1 MGRNLVHISS
11 RLEKMRSFLFI
22 SYILFHIF
30 HTVLCFVWVL
40 QYGFIRCIIMIFII
54 MWSLHLTYHY
64 LTLFSLKNFPLSLAV
79 SQYDHIFIIVI
90 SVVRRIGGEGK
101 HPWCPGEQGC
111 LQRRSS
117 PLQHNHRY
125 HHVTLASPSP
135 TCSCLLLM
143 DSSQPLSRLYHIKVG
158 K

>member
-1 MGRNLVHISS
+1 
-11 RLEKMRSFLFI
+11 
-22 SYILFHIF
+22 
-30 HTVLCFVWVL
+30 
-40 QYGFIRCIIMIFII
+40 MIFII
-54 MWSLHLTYHY
+54 IWSLHLTYHY
-64 LTLFSLKNFPLSLAV
+64 LTLFSLKNFPLSLGV

-143 DSSQPLSRLYHIKVG
+143 DSSQPLSRLYYIKVG
-158 K
+158 LWYCLIFKAYFDYLIFEAYLDHLKIRFYSF